1 MPPVVSPVVQ
11 AKIDLVKP
19 AAVERSII
27 QTQIWAELNNIAV
40 VNDTRS
46 TEVKAFEAEIL
57 RNGGMNKAM
66 QLIAE
71 KVFGE
76 RVNAVTPQGHTLTPV
91 FSSAFKLVKPSW
103 DIISEMFAGIIP
115 FGTVLLTVSSG
126 KGTYRS
132 ADGKLHKISPVSTYV
147 QPATDAEIATLL
159 DGLFAVRPAATL
171 KLFGAPMDS
180 KVTSILSEE
189 E

>member
-19 AAVERSII
+19 AAIERSII
-27 QTQIWAELNNIAV
+27 QTQIWAELNKIVV

-46 TEVKAFEAEIL
+46 TEVKNFEAEIL
-57 RNGGMNKAM
+57 RNGGMNKAT

-76 RVNAVTPQGHTLTPV
+76 NITPVPPSAYAVSPIFSAAFKVVTPHWVTDQVIGTIPV
-91 FSSAFKLVKPSW
+91 GS
-103 DIISEMFAGIIP
+103 
-115 FGTVLLTVSSG
+115 VLLTVSSG
-126 KGTYRS
+126 KGTYRT
-132 ADGKLHKISPVSTYV
+132 ADGNLHKLNLLNTYV

-159 DGLFAVRPAATL
+159 DGLFSVRPAATL